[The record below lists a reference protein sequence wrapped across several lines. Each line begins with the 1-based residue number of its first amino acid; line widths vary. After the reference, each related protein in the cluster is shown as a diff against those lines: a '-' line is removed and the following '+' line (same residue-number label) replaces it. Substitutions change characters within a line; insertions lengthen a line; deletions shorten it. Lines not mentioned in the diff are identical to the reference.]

1 MAAFMGSKTRGMN
14 SWLRKYMTSSPHLHN
29 NEARSKWKGRYGF
42 VVTLAF
48 AVCFQK
54 AFRKFRYLALGYLTH
69 IF

>member
-1 MAAFMGSKTRGMN
+1 
-14 SWLRKYMTSSPHLHN
+14 MTSSPHLHN